1 MAEQK
6 RGGPRGHGPQGHG
19 FQRPKDFRGTVSK
32 LLRYIGR
39 YKAALVVVFICLVIS
54 SVGSVMSSYLLK
66 PIINDYILVGDFAGL
81 LKMLALLLGLFLLS
95 GLCSY
100 AYARI
105 MVHISQRTVAQM
117 RQDLFD
123 KLQDLP
129 LRYFDTHQSG
139 DLMSRFTND
148 MDTVSEMINSSFA
161 SVVSCALTFIGIVVM
176 MLYMNW
182 VLTLITFAFLVLMLL
197 VVKGVGGRSR
207 VSFQAQQQALGAMN
221 GYIEEMVEGQKVI
234 KVFNHESKAIAQ
246 FSGLND
252 SYRDAATAAQ
262 TYSGAMM
269 PAMANLSRIDY
280 AVTCCVGGLLAI
292 GGMFDVGSLGAYL
305 LYVKQVSQPISQI
318 SQQVNV
324 LLAAVAG
331 AERIF
336 AVMEAEPEVDE
347 GKTVIVSGS
356 GNQGITASVPVVE
369 YAKELNVSRDQ
380 MVRAVLLSDLL
391 TIHLKTGIGRLSA
404 YCGAVSAGC
413 SAGAAIAYLHG
424 GGFREIAH
432 TLVNSLAIVSGMIC
446 DGAKASC
453 AAKISAAV
461 DAGLVGYSMFR
472 SGQQFRGG
480 DGIVTKGVEETIR
493 NIGRL
498 GRLGMRETDREII
511 RIMTNQPASE
521 EAD

>member
-1 MAEQK
+1 MLSSD
-6 RGGPRGHGPQGHG
+6 PRYGNYLKILQEELVPATGCTEPIAIAYGAAKA
-19 FQRPKDFRGTVSK
+19 RE
-32 LLRYIGR
+32 LLGVLPESVLVEASGNII
-39 YKAALVVVFICLVIS
+39 KNVKSVVVPNTNSLKGIEAAAAAGIVAGQSDKILEVIS
-54 SVGSVMSSYLLK
+54 EVTPAQRAEIRVYLANHPIVVKPAEGDKVFDILITLHAGNNHVKLRISDYHTHIVYIEKNGEVLFQSGEVLSDSARDMLTDRSCLSVEGVLDFASTCNLEDVRALIERQIDYNYAIAEEGMRHSWGANIGSVLK
-66 PIINDYILVGDFAGL
+66 EHY
-81 LKMLALLLGLFLLS
+81 
-95 GLCSY
+95 
-100 AYARI
+100 
-105 MVHISQRTVAQM
+105 
-117 RQDLFD
+117 
-123 KLQDLP
+123 
-129 LRYFDTHQSG
+129 
-139 DLMSRFTND
+139 
-148 MDTVSEMINSSFA
+148 
-161 SVVSCALTFIGIVVM
+161 
-176 MLYMNW
+176 
-182 VLTLITFAFLVLMLL
+182 
-197 VVKGVGGRSR
+197 GVGIYSR
-207 VSFQAQQQALGAMN
+207 ARYMAAAGSDARMSGC
-221 GYIEEMVEGQKVI
+221 EMPVI
-234 KVFNHESKAIAQ
+234 
-246 FSGLND
+246 
-252 SYRDAATAAQ
+252 
-262 TYSGAMM
+262 
-269 PAMANLSRIDY
+269 
-280 AVTCCVGGLLAI
+280 
-292 GGMFDVGSLGAYL
+292 
-305 LYVKQVSQPISQI
+305 
-318 SQQVNV
+318 
-324 LLAAVAG
+324 
-331 AERIF
+331 
-336 AVMEAEPEVDE
+336 
-347 GKTVIVSGS
+347 IVSGS

>member
-1 MAEQK
+1 MLSSD
-6 RGGPRGHGPQGHG
+6 PRYGNYLKILQEELVPATGCTEPIAIAYGAAKA
-19 FQRPKDFRGTVSK
+19 RE
-32 LLRYIGR
+32 LLGVLPESVLVEASGNII
-39 YKAALVVVFICLVIS
+39 KNVKSVVVPNTNSLKGIEAAAAAGIVAGQSDKILEVIS
-54 SVGSVMSSYLLK
+54 EVTPAQRAEIRVYLADHPIVVKPAEGDKVFDILITLRTGSNHVKLRISDYHTHIVYIEKNGEVLFQSGEVLSDSARDMLTDRSCLSVEGVLDFASTCNLEDVRALIERQIDYNYAIAEEGMRHSWGANIGSVLK
-66 PIINDYILVGDFAGL
+66 EHY
-81 LKMLALLLGLFLLS
+81 
-95 GLCSY
+95 
-100 AYARI
+100 
-105 MVHISQRTVAQM
+105 
-117 RQDLFD
+117 
-123 KLQDLP
+123 
-129 LRYFDTHQSG
+129 
-139 DLMSRFTND
+139 
-148 MDTVSEMINSSFA
+148 
-161 SVVSCALTFIGIVVM
+161 
-176 MLYMNW
+176 
-182 VLTLITFAFLVLMLL
+182 
-197 VVKGVGGRSR
+197 GVGIYSR
-207 VSFQAQQQALGAMN
+207 ARYMAAAGSDARMSGC
-221 GYIEEMVEGQKVI
+221 EMPVI
-234 KVFNHESKAIAQ
+234 
-246 FSGLND
+246 
-252 SYRDAATAAQ
+252 
-262 TYSGAMM
+262 
-269 PAMANLSRIDY
+269 
-280 AVTCCVGGLLAI
+280 
-292 GGMFDVGSLGAYL
+292 
-305 LYVKQVSQPISQI
+305 
-318 SQQVNV
+318 
-324 LLAAVAG
+324 
-331 AERIF
+331 
-336 AVMEAEPEVDE
+336 
-347 GKTVIVSGS
+347 IVSGS

>member
-1 MAEQK
+1 MLSSD
-6 RGGPRGHGPQGHG
+6 PRYGNYLKILQEELVPATGCTEPIAIAYGAAKA
-19 FQRPKDFRGTVSK
+19 RE
-32 LLRYIGR
+32 LLGVLPESVLVEASGNII
-39 YKAALVVVFICLVIS
+39 KNVKSVVVPNTNSLKGIEAAAAAGIVAGQSDKILEVIS
-54 SVGSVMSSYLLK
+54 EVTPAQRAEIRAYLADHPIVVKPAEGDKVFDILITLRAGNNHVKLRISDYHTHIVYIEKNGEVLFQSGEVLSDSARDMLTDRSCLSVEGVLDFASTCNLEDVRALIERQINYNYAIAEEGMRHSWGANIGSVLK
-66 PIINDYILVGDFAGL
+66 EHY
-81 LKMLALLLGLFLLS
+81 
-95 GLCSY
+95 
-100 AYARI
+100 
-105 MVHISQRTVAQM
+105 
-117 RQDLFD
+117 
-123 KLQDLP
+123 
-129 LRYFDTHQSG
+129 
-139 DLMSRFTND
+139 
-148 MDTVSEMINSSFA
+148 
-161 SVVSCALTFIGIVVM
+161 
-176 MLYMNW
+176 
-182 VLTLITFAFLVLMLL
+182 
-197 VVKGVGGRSR
+197 GVGIYSR
-207 VSFQAQQQALGAMN
+207 ARYMAAAGSDARMSGC
-221 GYIEEMVEGQKVI
+221 EMPVI
-234 KVFNHESKAIAQ
+234 
-246 FSGLND
+246 
-252 SYRDAATAAQ
+252 
-262 TYSGAMM
+262 
-269 PAMANLSRIDY
+269 
-280 AVTCCVGGLLAI
+280 
-292 GGMFDVGSLGAYL
+292 
-305 LYVKQVSQPISQI
+305 
-318 SQQVNV
+318 
-324 LLAAVAG
+324 
-331 AERIF
+331 
-336 AVMEAEPEVDE
+336 
-347 GKTVIVSGS
+347 IVSGS

>member
-1 MAEQK
+1 MLSSD
-6 RGGPRGHGPQGHG
+6 PRYGNYLKILQEELVPATGCTEPIAIAYGAAKA
-19 FQRPKDFRGTVSK
+19 RE
-32 LLRYIGR
+32 LLGVLPESVLVEASGNII
-39 YKAALVVVFICLVIS
+39 KNVKSVVVPNTNSLKGIEAAAAAGIVAGQSDKILEVIS
-54 SVGSVMSSYLLK
+54 EVTPAQRAEIRVYLADHPIVVKPAEGDKVFDILITLRAGNNHVKLRISDYHTHIVYIEKNGEVLFQSGEVLSDSARDMLTDRSCLSVEGVLDFASTCNLEDVRALIERQIDYNYAIAEEGMRHSWGANIGSVLK
-66 PIINDYILVGDFAGL
+66 EHY
-81 LKMLALLLGLFLLS
+81 
-95 GLCSY
+95 
-100 AYARI
+100 
-105 MVHISQRTVAQM
+105 
-117 RQDLFD
+117 
-123 KLQDLP
+123 
-129 LRYFDTHQSG
+129 
-139 DLMSRFTND
+139 
-148 MDTVSEMINSSFA
+148 
-161 SVVSCALTFIGIVVM
+161 
-176 MLYMNW
+176 
-182 VLTLITFAFLVLMLL
+182 
-197 VVKGVGGRSR
+197 GVGIYSR
-207 VSFQAQQQALGAMN
+207 ARYMAAAGSDARMSGC
-221 GYIEEMVEGQKVI
+221 EMPVI
-234 KVFNHESKAIAQ
+234 
-246 FSGLND
+246 
-252 SYRDAATAAQ
+252 
-262 TYSGAMM
+262 
-269 PAMANLSRIDY
+269 
-280 AVTCCVGGLLAI
+280 
-292 GGMFDVGSLGAYL
+292 
-305 LYVKQVSQPISQI
+305 
-318 SQQVNV
+318 
-324 LLAAVAG
+324 
-331 AERIF
+331 
-336 AVMEAEPEVDE
+336 
-347 GKTVIVSGS
+347 IVSGS

-521 EAD
+521 ETD

>member
-1 MAEQK
+1 MLSSD
-6 RGGPRGHGPQGHG
+6 PRYGNYLKILQEELVPATGCTEPIAIAYGAAKA
-19 FQRPKDFRGTVSK
+19 RE
-32 LLRYIGR
+32 LLGVLPGS
-39 YKAALVVVFICLVIS
+39 ALVEASGNIITNVKSVVVPNTNSLKGIEAAAAAGIVAGQSDKILEVIS
-54 SVGSVMSSYLLK
+54 EVTPAQRAEIRVYLADHPIVVKPAEGGKVFDILITLRAGNNHVKLRISDYHTHIVYIEKNGEVLFQSGEVLSDSARDMLTDRSCLSVEGVLDFASTCNLEDVRALIERQIDYNYAIAEEGMRHSWGANIGSVLK
-66 PIINDYILVGDFAGL
+66 EHY
-81 LKMLALLLGLFLLS
+81 
-95 GLCSY
+95 
-100 AYARI
+100 
-105 MVHISQRTVAQM
+105 
-117 RQDLFD
+117 
-123 KLQDLP
+123 
-129 LRYFDTHQSG
+129 
-139 DLMSRFTND
+139 
-148 MDTVSEMINSSFA
+148 
-161 SVVSCALTFIGIVVM
+161 
-176 MLYMNW
+176 
-182 VLTLITFAFLVLMLL
+182 
-197 VVKGVGGRSR
+197 GVGIYSR
-207 VSFQAQQQALGAMN
+207 ARYMAAAGSDARMSGC
-221 GYIEEMVEGQKVI
+221 EMPVI
-234 KVFNHESKAIAQ
+234 
-246 FSGLND
+246 
-252 SYRDAATAAQ
+252 
-262 TYSGAMM
+262 
-269 PAMANLSRIDY
+269 
-280 AVTCCVGGLLAI
+280 
-292 GGMFDVGSLGAYL
+292 
-305 LYVKQVSQPISQI
+305 
-318 SQQVNV
+318 
-324 LLAAVAG
+324 
-331 AERIF
+331 
-336 AVMEAEPEVDE
+336 
-347 GKTVIVSGS
+347 IVSGS

>member
-1 MAEQK
+1 MLSSD
-6 RGGPRGHGPQGHG
+6 PRYGNYLKILQEELVPATGCTEPIAIAYGAAKA
-19 FQRPKDFRGTVSK
+19 RE
-32 LLRYIGR
+32 LLGVLPESVLVETSGNII
-39 YKAALVVVFICLVIS
+39 KNVKSVVVPNTDSLKGIEAAAAAGIVAGQSDKILEVIGQVTPAQRAEIRAYLADHPIVVKPAEGDKVFDILITLRAGNNHVKLRISDYHTHIVYIEKNGEVLFQSGEVLSDSARDMLTDRSCL
-54 SVGSVMSSYLLK
+54 SVEGVLDFASTCNLEDVRALIERQIDYNYAIAEEGLRHSWGANIGSVLK
-66 PIINDYILVGDFAGL
+66 EHY
-81 LKMLALLLGLFLLS
+81 
-95 GLCSY
+95 
-100 AYARI
+100 
-105 MVHISQRTVAQM
+105 
-117 RQDLFD
+117 
-123 KLQDLP
+123 
-129 LRYFDTHQSG
+129 
-139 DLMSRFTND
+139 
-148 MDTVSEMINSSFA
+148 
-161 SVVSCALTFIGIVVM
+161 
-176 MLYMNW
+176 
-182 VLTLITFAFLVLMLL
+182 
-197 VVKGVGGRSR
+197 GVGIYSR
-207 VSFQAQQQALGAMN
+207 ARYMAAAGSDARMSGC
-221 GYIEEMVEGQKVI
+221 EMPVI
-234 KVFNHESKAIAQ
+234 
-246 FSGLND
+246 
-252 SYRDAATAAQ
+252 
-262 TYSGAMM
+262 
-269 PAMANLSRIDY
+269 
-280 AVTCCVGGLLAI
+280 
-292 GGMFDVGSLGAYL
+292 
-305 LYVKQVSQPISQI
+305 
-318 SQQVNV
+318 
-324 LLAAVAG
+324 
-331 AERIF
+331 
-336 AVMEAEPEVDE
+336 
-347 GKTVIVSGS
+347 IVSGS

>member
-1 MAEQK
+1 MLSSD
-6 RGGPRGHGPQGHG
+6 PRYGNYLKILQEELVPATGCTEPIAIAYGAAKA
-19 FQRPKDFRGTVSK
+19 RE
-32 LLRYIGR
+32 LLGVLPESVLVEASGNII
-39 YKAALVVVFICLVIS
+39 KNVKSVVVPNTNSLKGIEAAAAAGIVAGQSDKILEVIS
-54 SVGSVMSSYLLK
+54 EVTPAQRAEIRVYLADHPIVVKPAEGDKVFDILITLRAGNNHVKLRISDYHTHIVYIEKNGEVLFQSGEVLSDSARDMLTDRSCLSVEGVLDFASTCNLEDVRALIERQIDYNYAIAEEGMRHSWGANIGSVLK
-66 PIINDYILVGDFAGL
+66 EHY
-81 LKMLALLLGLFLLS
+81 
-95 GLCSY
+95 
-100 AYARI
+100 
-105 MVHISQRTVAQM
+105 
-117 RQDLFD
+117 
-123 KLQDLP
+123 
-129 LRYFDTHQSG
+129 
-139 DLMSRFTND
+139 
-148 MDTVSEMINSSFA
+148 
-161 SVVSCALTFIGIVVM
+161 
-176 MLYMNW
+176 
-182 VLTLITFAFLVLMLL
+182 
-197 VVKGVGGRSR
+197 GVGIYSR
-207 VSFQAQQQALGAMN
+207 ARYMAAAGSDARMSGC
-221 GYIEEMVEGQKVI
+221 EMPVI
-234 KVFNHESKAIAQ
+234 
-246 FSGLND
+246 
-252 SYRDAATAAQ
+252 
-262 TYSGAMM
+262 
-269 PAMANLSRIDY
+269 
-280 AVTCCVGGLLAI
+280 
-292 GGMFDVGSLGAYL
+292 
-305 LYVKQVSQPISQI
+305 
-318 SQQVNV
+318 
-324 LLAAVAG
+324 
-331 AERIF
+331 
-336 AVMEAEPEVDE
+336 
-347 GKTVIVSGS
+347 IVSGS

-369 YAKELNVSRDQ
+369 YAKELNVSRDK

>member
-1 MAEQK
+1 MLSSD
-6 RGGPRGHGPQGHG
+6 PRYGNYLKILQEELVPATGCTEPIAIAYGAAKA
-19 FQRPKDFRGTVSK
+19 RE
-32 LLRYIGR
+32 LLGVLPESVLVEASGNII
-39 YKAALVVVFICLVIS
+39 KNVKSVVVPNTNSLKGIEAAAAAGIVAGQSDKILEVIS
-54 SVGSVMSSYLLK
+54 EVTPAQRAEIRTYLADH
-66 PIINDYILVGDFAGL
+66 P
-81 LKMLALLLGLFLLS
+81 
-95 GLCSY
+95 
-100 AYARI
+100 
-105 MVHISQRTVAQM
+105 
-117 RQDLFD
+117 
-123 KLQDLP
+123 
-129 LRYFDTHQSG
+129 
-139 DLMSRFTND
+139 
-148 MDTVSEMINSSFA
+148 
-161 SVVSCALTFIGIVVM
+161 
-176 MLYMNW
+176 
-182 VLTLITFAFLVLMLL
+182 L
-197 VVKGVGGRSR
+197 VVKPAEGDKVFDILITLRAGNNHVKLRISDYHTHIVYIEKNGEVLFQSGEVLSDSARDMLTDRSCLSVEGVLDFASTCNLEDVRALIERQIDYNYAIAEEGMRHSWGANIGSVLKEHYGVGIYSR
-207 VSFQAQQQALGAMN
+207 ARYMAAAGSDARMSGC
-221 GYIEEMVEGQKVI
+221 EMPVI
-234 KVFNHESKAIAQ
+234 
-246 FSGLND
+246 
-252 SYRDAATAAQ
+252 
-262 TYSGAMM
+262 
-269 PAMANLSRIDY
+269 
-280 AVTCCVGGLLAI
+280 
-292 GGMFDVGSLGAYL
+292 
-305 LYVKQVSQPISQI
+305 
-318 SQQVNV
+318 
-324 LLAAVAG
+324 
-331 AERIF
+331 
-336 AVMEAEPEVDE
+336 
-347 GKTVIVSGS
+347 IVSGS

>member
-1 MAEQK
+1 MLSSD
-6 RGGPRGHGPQGHG
+6 PRYGNYLKILQEELVPATGCTEPIAIAYGAAKA
-19 FQRPKDFRGTVSK
+19 RE
-32 LLRYIGR
+32 LLGVLPESVLVEASGNII
-39 YKAALVVVFICLVIS
+39 KNVKSVVVPNTNNLKGIEAAAAAGIVAGQSDKILEVIGQVTPAQRAEIRTYLADHPIVVKPAEGDKVFDILITLRAGNNHVKLRISDYHTHIVYIEKNGEVLFQSGEVLSDSARDMLTDRSCL
-54 SVGSVMSSYLLK
+54 SVEGVLDFASTCNLEDVRALIERQIDYNYAIAEEGMRHSWGANIGSVLK
-66 PIINDYILVGDFAGL
+66 EHY
-81 LKMLALLLGLFLLS
+81 
-95 GLCSY
+95 
-100 AYARI
+100 
-105 MVHISQRTVAQM
+105 
-117 RQDLFD
+117 
-123 KLQDLP
+123 
-129 LRYFDTHQSG
+129 
-139 DLMSRFTND
+139 
-148 MDTVSEMINSSFA
+148 
-161 SVVSCALTFIGIVVM
+161 
-176 MLYMNW
+176 
-182 VLTLITFAFLVLMLL
+182 
-197 VVKGVGGRSR
+197 GVGIYSR
-207 VSFQAQQQALGAMN
+207 ARYMAAAGSDARMSGC
-221 GYIEEMVEGQKVI
+221 EMPVI
-234 KVFNHESKAIAQ
+234 
-246 FSGLND
+246 
-252 SYRDAATAAQ
+252 
-262 TYSGAMM
+262 
-269 PAMANLSRIDY
+269 
-280 AVTCCVGGLLAI
+280 
-292 GGMFDVGSLGAYL
+292 
-305 LYVKQVSQPISQI
+305 
-318 SQQVNV
+318 
-324 LLAAVAG
+324 
-331 AERIF
+331 
-336 AVMEAEPEVDE
+336 
-347 GKTVIVSGS
+347 IVSGS

>member
-1 MAEQK
+1 MLSSD
-6 RGGPRGHGPQGHG
+6 PRYGNYLKILQEELVPATGCTEPIAIAYGAAKA
-19 FQRPKDFRGTVSK
+19 RE
-32 LLRYIGR
+32 LLGVLPESVLVEASGNII
-39 YKAALVVVFICLVIS
+39 KNVKSVVVPNTNSLKGIEAAAAAGIVAGQSDKILEVIS
-54 SVGSVMSSYLLK
+54 EVTPAQRAEIRAYLADHPIVVKPAEGDKVFDILITLRAGNNHVKLRISDYHTHIVYIEKNGEVLFQSGEVLSDSARDMLTDRSCLSVEGVLDFASTCNLEDVRALIERQIDYNYAIAEEGMRHSWGANIGSVLK
-66 PIINDYILVGDFAGL
+66 EHY
-81 LKMLALLLGLFLLS
+81 
-95 GLCSY
+95 
-100 AYARI
+100 
-105 MVHISQRTVAQM
+105 
-117 RQDLFD
+117 
-123 KLQDLP
+123 
-129 LRYFDTHQSG
+129 
-139 DLMSRFTND
+139 
-148 MDTVSEMINSSFA
+148 
-161 SVVSCALTFIGIVVM
+161 
-176 MLYMNW
+176 
-182 VLTLITFAFLVLMLL
+182 
-197 VVKGVGGRSR
+197 GVGIYSR
-207 VSFQAQQQALGAMN
+207 ARYMAAAGSDARMSGC
-221 GYIEEMVEGQKVI
+221 EMPVI
-234 KVFNHESKAIAQ
+234 
-246 FSGLND
+246 
-252 SYRDAATAAQ
+252 
-262 TYSGAMM
+262 
-269 PAMANLSRIDY
+269 
-280 AVTCCVGGLLAI
+280 
-292 GGMFDVGSLGAYL
+292 
-305 LYVKQVSQPISQI
+305 
-318 SQQVNV
+318 
-324 LLAAVAG
+324 
-331 AERIF
+331 
-336 AVMEAEPEVDE
+336 
-347 GKTVIVSGS
+347 IVSGS

>member
-1 MAEQK
+1 MLSSD
-6 RGGPRGHGPQGHG
+6 PRYGNYLKILQEELVPATGCTEPIAIAYGAAKA
-19 FQRPKDFRGTVSK
+19 RE
-32 LLRYIGR
+32 LLGVLPESVLVEASGNII
-39 YKAALVVVFICLVIS
+39 KNVKSVVVPNTNSLKGIEAAAAAGIVAGQSDKILEVIS
-54 SVGSVMSSYLLK
+54 EVTPAQRAEIRAYLADHPIVVKPAEGDKVFDILITLRAGNNHVKLRISDYHTHIVYIEKNGEVLFQSGEVLSDSARDMLTDRSCLSVEGVLDFASTCNLEDVRALIERQIDYNYAIAEEGLRHSWGANIGSVLK
-66 PIINDYILVGDFAGL
+66 EHY
-81 LKMLALLLGLFLLS
+81 
-95 GLCSY
+95 
-100 AYARI
+100 
-105 MVHISQRTVAQM
+105 
-117 RQDLFD
+117 
-123 KLQDLP
+123 
-129 LRYFDTHQSG
+129 
-139 DLMSRFTND
+139 
-148 MDTVSEMINSSFA
+148 
-161 SVVSCALTFIGIVVM
+161 
-176 MLYMNW
+176 
-182 VLTLITFAFLVLMLL
+182 
-197 VVKGVGGRSR
+197 GVGIYSR
-207 VSFQAQQQALGAMN
+207 ARYMAAAGSDARMSGC
-221 GYIEEMVEGQKVI
+221 EMPVI
-234 KVFNHESKAIAQ
+234 
-246 FSGLND
+246 
-252 SYRDAATAAQ
+252 
-262 TYSGAMM
+262 
-269 PAMANLSRIDY
+269 
-280 AVTCCVGGLLAI
+280 
-292 GGMFDVGSLGAYL
+292 
-305 LYVKQVSQPISQI
+305 
-318 SQQVNV
+318 
-324 LLAAVAG
+324 
-331 AERIF
+331 
-336 AVMEAEPEVDE
+336 
-347 GKTVIVSGS
+347 IVSGS

-511 RIMTNQPASE
+511 RIMTNQPVSE

>member
-1 MAEQK
+1 MLSSD
-6 RGGPRGHGPQGHG
+6 PRYGNYLKILQEELVPATGCTEPIAIAYGAAKA
-19 FQRPKDFRGTVSK
+19 RE
-32 LLRYIGR
+32 LLGVLPESVLVEASGNII
-39 YKAALVVVFICLVIS
+39 KNVKSVVVPNTNSLKGIEAAAAAGIVAGQSDKILEVIS
-54 SVGSVMSSYLLK
+54 EVTPAQRAEIRVYLVDHPIVVKPAEGDKVFDILITLRAGNNHVKLRISDYHTHIVYIEKNGEVLFQSGEVLSDSARDMLTDRSCLSVEGVLDFASTCNLEDVRTLIERQIDYNYAIAEEGMLHSWGANIGSVLK
-66 PIINDYILVGDFAGL
+66 EHY
-81 LKMLALLLGLFLLS
+81 
-95 GLCSY
+95 
-100 AYARI
+100 
-105 MVHISQRTVAQM
+105 
-117 RQDLFD
+117 
-123 KLQDLP
+123 
-129 LRYFDTHQSG
+129 
-139 DLMSRFTND
+139 
-148 MDTVSEMINSSFA
+148 
-161 SVVSCALTFIGIVVM
+161 
-176 MLYMNW
+176 
-182 VLTLITFAFLVLMLL
+182 
-197 VVKGVGGRSR
+197 GVGIYSR
-207 VSFQAQQQALGAMN
+207 ARYMAAAGSDARMSGC
-221 GYIEEMVEGQKVI
+221 EMPVI
-234 KVFNHESKAIAQ
+234 
-246 FSGLND
+246 
-252 SYRDAATAAQ
+252 
-262 TYSGAMM
+262 
-269 PAMANLSRIDY
+269 
-280 AVTCCVGGLLAI
+280 
-292 GGMFDVGSLGAYL
+292 
-305 LYVKQVSQPISQI
+305 
-318 SQQVNV
+318 
-324 LLAAVAG
+324 
-331 AERIF
+331 
-336 AVMEAEPEVDE
+336 
-347 GKTVIVSGS
+347 IVSGS

>member
-1 MAEQK
+1 MLSSD
-6 RGGPRGHGPQGHG
+6 PRYGNYLKILQEELVPATGCTEPIAIAYGAAKA
-19 FQRPKDFRGTVSK
+19 RE
-32 LLRYIGR
+32 LLGMLPESVLVEASGNII
-39 YKAALVVVFICLVIS
+39 KNVKSVVVPNTDCLKGIEAAAAAGIVAGQSDKILEVIS
-54 SVGSVMSSYLLK
+54 EVTPAQRAEIRAYLADHPIVVKPAEGDKVFDILITLRAENNHVKLRISDYHTHIVYIEKNGEVLFQSGEVLSDSARDMLTDRSCLSVEGVLDFASTCNLEDVRALIERQIDYNYAIAEEGMRHSWGANIGSVLK
-66 PIINDYILVGDFAGL
+66 EHY
-81 LKMLALLLGLFLLS
+81 
-95 GLCSY
+95 
-100 AYARI
+100 
-105 MVHISQRTVAQM
+105 
-117 RQDLFD
+117 
-123 KLQDLP
+123 
-129 LRYFDTHQSG
+129 
-139 DLMSRFTND
+139 
-148 MDTVSEMINSSFA
+148 
-161 SVVSCALTFIGIVVM
+161 
-176 MLYMNW
+176 
-182 VLTLITFAFLVLMLL
+182 
-197 VVKGVGGRSR
+197 GVGIYSR
-207 VSFQAQQQALGAMN
+207 ARYMAAAGSDARMSGC
-221 GYIEEMVEGQKVI
+221 EMPVI
-234 KVFNHESKAIAQ
+234 
-246 FSGLND
+246 
-252 SYRDAATAAQ
+252 
-262 TYSGAMM
+262 
-269 PAMANLSRIDY
+269 
-280 AVTCCVGGLLAI
+280 
-292 GGMFDVGSLGAYL
+292 
-305 LYVKQVSQPISQI
+305 
-318 SQQVNV
+318 
-324 LLAAVAG
+324 
-331 AERIF
+331 
-336 AVMEAEPEVDE
+336 
-347 GKTVIVSGS
+347 IVSGS

-521 EAD
+521 EVD

>member
-1 MAEQK
+1 MLSSD
-6 RGGPRGHGPQGHG
+6 PRYGNYLKILQEELVPATGCTEPIAIAYGAAKA
-19 FQRPKDFRGTVSK
+19 RE
-32 LLRYIGR
+32 LLGVLPESVLVEASGNII
-39 YKAALVVVFICLVIS
+39 KNVKSVVVPNTNSLKGIEAAAAAGIVAGQSDKILEVIS
-54 SVGSVMSSYLLK
+54 EVTPAQRAEIRVYLADHPIVVKPAEGDKVFDILITLRARNNHVKLRISDYHTHIVYIEKNGEVLFQSGEVLSDSARDMLTDRSCLSVEGVLDFASTCNLEDVRAMIERQIDYNYAIAEEGMRHSWGANIGSVLK
-66 PIINDYILVGDFAGL
+66 EHY
-81 LKMLALLLGLFLLS
+81 
-95 GLCSY
+95 
-100 AYARI
+100 
-105 MVHISQRTVAQM
+105 
-117 RQDLFD
+117 
-123 KLQDLP
+123 
-129 LRYFDTHQSG
+129 
-139 DLMSRFTND
+139 
-148 MDTVSEMINSSFA
+148 
-161 SVVSCALTFIGIVVM
+161 
-176 MLYMNW
+176 
-182 VLTLITFAFLVLMLL
+182 
-197 VVKGVGGRSR
+197 GVGIYSR
-207 VSFQAQQQALGAMN
+207 ARYMAAAGSDARMSGC
-221 GYIEEMVEGQKVI
+221 EMPVI
-234 KVFNHESKAIAQ
+234 
-246 FSGLND
+246 
-252 SYRDAATAAQ
+252 
-262 TYSGAMM
+262 
-269 PAMANLSRIDY
+269 
-280 AVTCCVGGLLAI
+280 
-292 GGMFDVGSLGAYL
+292 
-305 LYVKQVSQPISQI
+305 
-318 SQQVNV
+318 
-324 LLAAVAG
+324 
-331 AERIF
+331 
-336 AVMEAEPEVDE
+336 
-347 GKTVIVSGS
+347 IVSGS

>member
-1 MAEQK
+1 MLSSD
-6 RGGPRGHGPQGHG
+6 PRYGNYLKILQEELVPATGCTEPIAIAYGAAKA
-19 FQRPKDFRGTVSK
+19 RE
-32 LLRYIGR
+32 LLGVLPESVLVEASGNII
-39 YKAALVVVFICLVIS
+39 KNVKSVVVPNTDSLKGIEAAAAAGIVAGQSDKILEVIGQVTPAQRAEIRVYLADHPIVVKPAEGDKVFDILITLRAGNNHVKLRISDYHTHIVYIEKNGEVLFQSGEVLSDSARDMLTDRSCL
-54 SVGSVMSSYLLK
+54 SVEGVLDFASTCNLEDVRALIERQIDYNYAIAEEGMRHSWGANIGSVLK
-66 PIINDYILVGDFAGL
+66 EHY
-81 LKMLALLLGLFLLS
+81 
-95 GLCSY
+95 
-100 AYARI
+100 
-105 MVHISQRTVAQM
+105 
-117 RQDLFD
+117 
-123 KLQDLP
+123 
-129 LRYFDTHQSG
+129 
-139 DLMSRFTND
+139 
-148 MDTVSEMINSSFA
+148 
-161 SVVSCALTFIGIVVM
+161 
-176 MLYMNW
+176 
-182 VLTLITFAFLVLMLL
+182 
-197 VVKGVGGRSR
+197 GVGIYSR
-207 VSFQAQQQALGAMN
+207 ARYMAAAGSDARMSGC
-221 GYIEEMVEGQKVI
+221 EMPVI
-234 KVFNHESKAIAQ
+234 
-246 FSGLND
+246 
-252 SYRDAATAAQ
+252 
-262 TYSGAMM
+262 
-269 PAMANLSRIDY
+269 
-280 AVTCCVGGLLAI
+280 
-292 GGMFDVGSLGAYL
+292 
-305 LYVKQVSQPISQI
+305 
-318 SQQVNV
+318 
-324 LLAAVAG
+324 
-331 AERIF
+331 
-336 AVMEAEPEVDE
+336 
-347 GKTVIVSGS
+347 IVSGS

>member
-1 MAEQK
+1 MLSSD
-6 RGGPRGHGPQGHG
+6 PRYDNYLKILQEELVPATGCTEPIAIAYGAAKA
-19 FQRPKDFRGTVSK
+19 RE
-32 LLRYIGR
+32 LLGVLPESVLVEASGNII
-39 YKAALVVVFICLVIS
+39 KNVKSVVVPNTNSLKGIEAAAAAGIVAGQSDKILEVIS
-54 SVGSVMSSYLLK
+54 EVTPAQRAEIRAYLADHPIVVKPAEGDKVFDILITLRAGNNHVKLRISDYHTHIVYIEKNGEVLFQSGEVLSDSARDMLTDRSCLSVEGVLDFASTCNLEDVRALIERQIDYNYAIAEEGMRHSWGANIGSVLK
-66 PIINDYILVGDFAGL
+66 EHY
-81 LKMLALLLGLFLLS
+81 
-95 GLCSY
+95 
-100 AYARI
+100 
-105 MVHISQRTVAQM
+105 
-117 RQDLFD
+117 
-123 KLQDLP
+123 
-129 LRYFDTHQSG
+129 
-139 DLMSRFTND
+139 
-148 MDTVSEMINSSFA
+148 
-161 SVVSCALTFIGIVVM
+161 
-176 MLYMNW
+176 
-182 VLTLITFAFLVLMLL
+182 
-197 VVKGVGGRSR
+197 GVGIYSR
-207 VSFQAQQQALGAMN
+207 ARYMAAAGSDARMSGC
-221 GYIEEMVEGQKVI
+221 EMPVI
-234 KVFNHESKAIAQ
+234 
-246 FSGLND
+246 
-252 SYRDAATAAQ
+252 
-262 TYSGAMM
+262 
-269 PAMANLSRIDY
+269 
-280 AVTCCVGGLLAI
+280 
-292 GGMFDVGSLGAYL
+292 
-305 LYVKQVSQPISQI
+305 
-318 SQQVNV
+318 
-324 LLAAVAG
+324 
-331 AERIF
+331 
-336 AVMEAEPEVDE
+336 
-347 GKTVIVSGS
+347 IVSGS

>member
-1 MAEQK
+1 MLSSD
-6 RGGPRGHGPQGHG
+6 PRYGNYLKILQEELVPATGCTEPIAIAYGAAKA
-19 FQRPKDFRGTVSK
+19 RE
-32 LLRYIGR
+32 LLGVLPES
-39 YKAALVVVFICLVIS
+39 ALVEASGNIIKNVKSVVVPNTNSLKGIEAAAAAGIVAGQSDKILEVIS
-54 SVGSVMSSYLLK
+54 EVTPAQRAEIRVYLADHPIVVKPAEGDKVFDILITLRAGSNHVKLRISDYHTHIVYIEKNGEVLFQSGEVLSDSARDMLTDRSCLSVEGVLDFASTCNLEDVRALIERQIDYNYTIAEEGMRHSWGANIGSVLK
-66 PIINDYILVGDFAGL
+66 EHY
-81 LKMLALLLGLFLLS
+81 
-95 GLCSY
+95 
-100 AYARI
+100 
-105 MVHISQRTVAQM
+105 
-117 RQDLFD
+117 
-123 KLQDLP
+123 
-129 LRYFDTHQSG
+129 
-139 DLMSRFTND
+139 
-148 MDTVSEMINSSFA
+148 
-161 SVVSCALTFIGIVVM
+161 
-176 MLYMNW
+176 
-182 VLTLITFAFLVLMLL
+182 
-197 VVKGVGGRSR
+197 GVGIYSR
-207 VSFQAQQQALGAMN
+207 ARYMAAAGSDARMSGC
-221 GYIEEMVEGQKVI
+221 EMPVI
-234 KVFNHESKAIAQ
+234 
-246 FSGLND
+246 
-252 SYRDAATAAQ
+252 
-262 TYSGAMM
+262 
-269 PAMANLSRIDY
+269 
-280 AVTCCVGGLLAI
+280 
-292 GGMFDVGSLGAYL
+292 
-305 LYVKQVSQPISQI
+305 
-318 SQQVNV
+318 
-324 LLAAVAG
+324 
-331 AERIF
+331 
-336 AVMEAEPEVDE
+336 
-347 GKTVIVSGS
+347 IVSGS

>member
-1 MAEQK
+1 MLSSD
-6 RGGPRGHGPQGHG
+6 PRYGNYLKILQEELVPATGCTEPIAIAYGAAKA
-19 FQRPKDFRGTVSK
+19 RE
-32 LLRYIGR
+32 LLGVLPESVLVEASGNII
-39 YKAALVVVFICLVIS
+39 KNVKSVVVPNTNSLKGIEAAAAAGIVAGQSDKILEVIS
-54 SVGSVMSSYLLK
+54 EVTPAQRAEIRVYLADHPIVVKPAEGDKVFDILITLRAGNNHVKLRISDYHTHIVYIEKNGEVLFQSGEVLSDSARDMLTDRSCLSVEGVLDFASTCNLEDVRTLIERQIDYNYAIAEEGMRHSWGANIGSVLK
-66 PIINDYILVGDFAGL
+66 EHY
-81 LKMLALLLGLFLLS
+81 
-95 GLCSY
+95 
-100 AYARI
+100 
-105 MVHISQRTVAQM
+105 
-117 RQDLFD
+117 
-123 KLQDLP
+123 
-129 LRYFDTHQSG
+129 
-139 DLMSRFTND
+139 
-148 MDTVSEMINSSFA
+148 
-161 SVVSCALTFIGIVVM
+161 
-176 MLYMNW
+176 
-182 VLTLITFAFLVLMLL
+182 
-197 VVKGVGGRSR
+197 GVGICSR
-207 VSFQAQQQALGAMN
+207 ARYMAAAGSDARMSGC
-221 GYIEEMVEGQKVI
+221 EMPVI
-234 KVFNHESKAIAQ
+234 
-246 FSGLND
+246 
-252 SYRDAATAAQ
+252 
-262 TYSGAMM
+262 
-269 PAMANLSRIDY
+269 
-280 AVTCCVGGLLAI
+280 
-292 GGMFDVGSLGAYL
+292 
-305 LYVKQVSQPISQI
+305 
-318 SQQVNV
+318 
-324 LLAAVAG
+324 
-331 AERIF
+331 
-336 AVMEAEPEVDE
+336 
-347 GKTVIVSGS
+347 IVSGS